1 MLEFASK
8 IRICMPHEKA
18 RQSAENHDYAAL
30 DLVAEGQHETALAE
44 SNCTGS
50 SLRSELTVNGNRRAD
65 G

>member
-30 DLVAEGQHETALAE
+30 DLVAEGQHERARPRRIQMHRFFA
-44 SNCTGS
+44 
-50 SLRSELTVNGNRRAD
+50 SLRID